1 MDNPWNIRCWFVP
14 EGQKE
19 LTLTKSGIA
28 LREKLK
34 TAMILV
40 EEILHGELD
49 KVSFCEKTYQ
59 NQKGALTCSNCNQND
74 FMNHWKEWLGDT
86 FKYSSVFFF
95 FFFFFLLFLILL
107 KEIIKATCILCYIWD
122 HGMWTPTMC
131 LCQPDISL
139 LFSHDES

>member
-1 MDNPWNIRCWFVP
+1 MNQYRYSKPLDFLVHLGWNYQVTVKVDNPWNIRCWFVP

-59 NQKGALTCSNCNQND
+59 NQEGALICSNCNQND
-74 FMNHWKEWLGDT
+74 FMNH
-86 FKYSSVFFF
+86 
-95 FFFFFLLFLILL
+95 
-107 KEIIKATCILCYIWD
+107 
-122 HGMWTPTMC
+122 
-131 LCQPDISL
+131 
-139 LFSHDES
+139 